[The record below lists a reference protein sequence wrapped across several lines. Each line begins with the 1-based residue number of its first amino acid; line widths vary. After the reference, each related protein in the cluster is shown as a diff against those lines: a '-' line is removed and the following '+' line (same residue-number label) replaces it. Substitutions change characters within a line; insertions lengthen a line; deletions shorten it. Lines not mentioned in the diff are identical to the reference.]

1 MFENNK
7 KIKKHKH
14 TLNFFFFFWE
24 KAYIEFEREVARV
37 GVLMCFGL
45 LWAENG
51 KPLSYEGVFIHW
63 RRQKKSPLRVLDIDS
78 DLSGFLFNNSAII
91 CFFNHICCNIACVS
105 LGFFF
110 FFFSPP
116 FKWFS
121 SPLSLI
127 GPFHIYFYPIPLF
140 TDLPYFVETYW
151 LLKAIRHFEYPTH
164 LFPLLWFLISG
175 SHKYFIE
182 TNTEKNAW
190 LIRQI
195 PKMATLSKSKFDSI
209 GCNFK
214 DGKFSSPQKVKR
226 RYINQGWT
234 SLARVCY
241 LS

>member
-14 TLNFFFFFWE
+14 TLNFFFFLGE

-37 GVLMCFGL
+37 GVLMCFGF

-110 FFFSPP
+110 FSTTLQMVFLSSIIDWSFS
-116 FKWFS
+116 
-121 SPLSLI
+121 
-127 GPFHIYFYPIPLF
+127 
-140 TDLPYFVETYW
+140 
-151 LLKAIRHFEYPTH
+151 H
-164 LFPLLWFLISG
+164 LFLSHSPIHRPILFCWDLLAIE
-175 SHKYFIE
+175 SHKTFWISDTFVSFVVIPHFWVSQIFYWNKHWKKCMVDS
-182 TNTEKNAW
+182 TNTKNGNFILFEIW
-190 LIRQI
+190 
-195 PKMATLSKSKFDSI
+195 FDWVQ
-209 GCNFK
+209 F
-214 DGKFSSPQKVKR
+214 
-226 RYINQGWT
+226 
-234 SLARVCY
+234 
-241 LS
+241 